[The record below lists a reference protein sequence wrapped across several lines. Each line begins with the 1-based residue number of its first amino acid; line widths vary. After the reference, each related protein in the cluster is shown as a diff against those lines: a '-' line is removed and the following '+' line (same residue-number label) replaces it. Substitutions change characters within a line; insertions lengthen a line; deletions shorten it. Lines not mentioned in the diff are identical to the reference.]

1 MSRGARILVTLSAA
15 ALLKLPDLFGSDGN
29 GVRGPALVGAL
40 CAGAAAWAAVKFLMR
55 YFETNRL
62 TPFAWYCLLAGFAAL
77 LAFVV

>member
-1 MSRGARILVTLSAA
+1 MDAQRFSE
-15 ALLKLPDLFGSDGN
+15 LPAVCKHDQR
-29 GVRGPALVGAL
+29 VRGPALAGAL
-40 CAGAAAWAAVKFLMR
+40 CAGLAAWASVKFLMR